1 MNINLW
7 HLLWLLI
14 VIAVLGWYCTITIY
28 VSFKGALDIKHMLQ
42 RLADLKDNAP
52 K

>member
-1 MNINLW
+1 MNFG
-7 HLLWLLI
+7 HLFWLLV
-14 VIAVLGWYCTITIY
+14 VIAVMGWYCTITVY

-42 RLADLKDNAP
+42 RLSKLKDDSP

>member
-1 MNINLW
+1 MILS
-7 HLLWLLI
+7 HLFWLLV
-14 VIAVLGWYCTITIY
+14 VIAVMGWYCTITVY

-42 RLADLKDNAP
+42 RLTDLKNNAP